1 MGKFSDFVLSLK
13 EIVVVYILQY
23 IVILGSSYIYLS
35 IDPKGDVTGFL
46 TTMGYILLILF
57 DIIVAIYLYLR
68 NKRKEKKVKVANYF
82 PIVYLGIGMAVVLNM
97 LIFLFNLN
105 NEMADLNIYL
115 AILSSGIIGPILEE
129 MLFRYVFLNRLRNF
143 FTMRNAILLSS
154 LVFALLHGNIITMI
168 YAFIMGFIFAY
179 VYVKYDNIK
188 VSIMC
193 HIGANTI
200 VIFLTSFNIWI
211 LLLGLFGVWIS
222 IYLILRDNK
231 RKVLI
236 D

>member
-129 MLFRYVFLNRLRNF
+129 MLFRYVFLNRLSNF

-154 LVFALLHGNIITMI
+154 LVFALLHGDIVTMI

-193 HIGANTI
+193 HISANTI

-231 RKVLI
+231 RKVLVS
-236 D
+236 

>member
-68 NKRKEKKVKVANYF
+68 NKKKEKKVKVTDYF
-82 PIVYLGIGMAVVLNM
+82 PVVYLGIGMAVALNM

-143 FTMRNAILLSS
+143 FTTRNAILLSS

-231 RKVLI
+231 RKVLVS
-236 D
+236 

>member
-57 DIIVAIYLYLR
+57 DIIVAIYLYLK
-68 NKRKEKKVKVANYF
+68 NKRKEKKVKVTDYF
-82 PIVYLGIGMAVVLNM
+82 PVVYLGIGMAVALNM

-231 RKVLI
+231 RKVLVS
-236 D
+236 

>member
-57 DIIVAIYLYLR
+57 DIIVAIYLYLK
-68 NKRKEKKVKVANYF
+68 NKRKEKKVKVTDYF
-82 PIVYLGIGMAVVLNM
+82 PVVYLGIGMAVALNM

-143 FTMRNAILLSS
+143 FTTRNAILLSS

>member
-129 MLFRYVFLNRLRNF
+129 ILFRYVFLNRLRNF
-143 FTMRNAILLSS
+143 FTTRNAILLSS
-154 LVFALLHGNIITMI
+154 LVFALLHGDIITMI

-193 HIGANTI
+193 HISANTI

-231 RKVLI
+231 RKVLVS
-236 D
+236 

>member
-57 DIIVAIYLYLR
+57 DIIVAIYLYLK
-68 NKRKEKKVKVANYF
+68 NKRKEKKVKVTDYF
-82 PIVYLGIGMAVVLNM
+82 PVVYLGIGMAVALNM

-143 FTMRNAILLSS
+143 FTTRNAILLSS
-154 LVFALLHGNIITMI
+154 LVFALLHGDIITMI

-193 HIGANTI
+193 HISANTI

-231 RKVLI
+231 RKVLVS
-236 D
+236 

>member
-68 NKRKEKKVKVANYF
+68 NKRKEKKVKVTDYF
-82 PIVYLGIGMAVVLNM
+82 PVVYLGIGMAVALNM

-129 MLFRYVFLNRLRNF
+129 MLFRYVFLNRLSNF

-154 LVFALLHGNIITMI
+154 LVFALLHGDIVTMI

-193 HIGANTI
+193 HISANTI

-231 RKVLI
+231 RKVLVS
-236 D
+236 

>member
-129 MLFRYVFLNRLRNF
+129 ILFRYVFLNRLRNF
-143 FTMRNAILLSS
+143 FTTRNAILLSS
-154 LVFALLHGNIITMI
+154 LVFALLHGDIITMI

-193 HIGANTI
+193 HISANTI

-211 LLLGLFGVWIS
+211 LLFGLFGVWIS

-231 RKVLI
+231 RKVLVS
-236 D
+236 

>member
-57 DIIVAIYLYLR
+57 DIIIAIYLYLR

-143 FTMRNAILLSS
+143 FTTRNAILLSS

-231 RKVLI
+231 RKVLVS
-236 D
+236 

>member
-82 PIVYLGIGMAVVLNM
+82 PVVYLGIGMAVALNM

-105 NEMADLNIYL
+105 GDTADLNIYL

-129 MLFRYVFLNRLRNF
+129 ILFRYVFLNRLRNF
-143 FTMRNAILLSS
+143 FTTHNAILLSS
-154 LVFALLHGNIITMI
+154 LVFALLHGDIITMI

-193 HIGANTI
+193 HISANTI

>member
-129 MLFRYVFLNRLRNF
+129 ILFRYVFLNRLRNF
-143 FTMRNAILLSS
+143 FTTRNAILLSS

-231 RKVLI
+231 RKVLVS
-236 D
+236 

>member
-68 NKRKEKKVKVANYF
+68 NKRKEKKVKVTDYF
-82 PIVYLGIGMAVVLNM
+82 PVVYLGIGMAVALNM

-105 NEMADLNIYL
+105 GDTADLNIYL

-143 FTMRNAILLSS
+143 FTTRNAILLSS
-154 LVFALLHGNIITMI
+154 LVFALLHGDIVTMI

-193 HIGANTI
+193 HISANTI

-231 RKVLI
+231 RKVLVS
-236 D
+236 

>member
-57 DIIVAIYLYLR
+57 DIIVAIYLYLK
-68 NKRKEKKVKVANYF
+68 NKRKEKKVKVTDYF
-82 PIVYLGIGMAVVLNM
+82 PVVYLGIGMAVALNM

-129 MLFRYVFLNRLRNF
+129 MLFRYVFLNRLSNF

-154 LVFALLHGNIITMI
+154 LVFALLHGDIITMI

-193 HIGANTI
+193 HISANTI

-231 RKVLI
+231 RKVLVS
-236 D
+236 

>member
-57 DIIVAIYLYLR
+57 DIIVAIYLYLK

-129 MLFRYVFLNRLRNF
+129 MLFRYVFLNRLSNF
-143 FTMRNAILLSS
+143 FTTRNAILLSS
-154 LVFALLHGNIITMI
+154 LVFALLHGDIITMI

-193 HIGANTI
+193 HISANTI

-231 RKVLI
+231 RKVLVS
-236 D
+236 

>member
-57 DIIVAIYLYLR
+57 DIIVAIYLYLK
-68 NKRKEKKVKVANYF
+68 NKRKEKKVKVTDYF
-82 PIVYLGIGMAVVLNM
+82 PVVYLGIGMAVALNM

-143 FTMRNAILLSS
+143 FTTRNAILLSS

-231 RKVLI
+231 RKVLVS
-236 D
+236 

>member
-68 NKRKEKKVKVANYF
+68 NKRKEKKVKVTDYF
-82 PIVYLGIGMAVVLNM
+82 PVVYLGIGMAVALNM

-143 FTMRNAILLSS
+143 FTTRNAILLSS

-231 RKVLI
+231 RKVLVS
-236 D
+236 

>member
-35 IDPKGDVTGFL
+35 IDPKSDVTGFL
-46 TTMGYILLILF
+46 TTMGCILLILF

-68 NKRKEKKVKVANYF
+68 NKRKEKKVKVTDYF
-82 PIVYLGIGMAVVLNM
+82 PVVYLGIGMAVALNM

-143 FTMRNAILLSS
+143 FTTRNAILLSS

-231 RKVLI
+231 RKVLVS
-236 D
+236 

>member
-97 LIFLFNLN
+97 FIFLFNLN
-105 NEMADLNIYL
+105 NEIANLNIYL
-115 AILSSGIIGPILEE
+115 AVLSSGIIGPILEE

-143 FTMRNAILLSS
+143 FTTRNAILLSS

-231 RKVLI
+231 RKVLVS
-236 D
+236 

>member
-57 DIIVAIYLYLR
+57 DIIVAIYLYLK
-68 NKRKEKKVKVANYF
+68 NKRKEKKVKVTDYF
-82 PIVYLGIGMAVVLNM
+82 LVVYLGIGMAVALNM

-231 RKVLI
+231 RKVLVS
-236 D
+236 

>member
-105 NEMADLNIYL
+105 NEMANLNIYL
-115 AILSSGIIGPILEE
+115 AVLSSGIIGPILEE
-129 MLFRYVFLNRLRNF
+129 MLFRYVFLNRLSNF

-154 LVFALLHGNIITMI
+154 LVFALLHGDIITMI

-193 HIGANTI
+193 HISANTI

-231 RKVLI
+231 RKVLVS
-236 D
+236 

>member
-57 DIIVAIYLYLR
+57 DIIVAIYLYLK

-97 LIFLFNLN
+97 FIFLFNLN

-143 FTMRNAILLSS
+143 FTTRNAILLSS

-231 RKVLI
+231 RKVLVS
-236 D
+236 

>member
-129 MLFRYVFLNRLRNF
+129 ILFRYVFLNRLRNF

-231 RKVLI
+231 RKVLVS
-236 D
+236 

>member
-57 DIIVAIYLYLR
+57 DIIVAIYLYLK
-68 NKRKEKKVKVANYF
+68 NKRKEKKVKVTDYF
-82 PIVYLGIGMAVVLNM
+82 PVVYLGIGMAVALNM

-105 NEMADLNIYL
+105 GDTADLNIYL

-129 MLFRYVFLNRLRNF
+129 ILFRYVFLNRLRNF
-143 FTMRNAILLSS
+143 FTTRNAILLSS
-154 LVFALLHGNIITMI
+154 LVFALLHGDIITMI

-231 RKVLI
+231 RKVLVS
-236 D
+236 

>member
-68 NKRKEKKVKVANYF
+68 NKKKEKKVKVTDYF
-82 PIVYLGIGMAVVLNM
+82 PVVYLGIGMAVALNM

-105 NEMADLNIYL
+105 GDMADLNIYL

-143 FTMRNAILLSS
+143 FTTRNAILLSS

-231 RKVLI
+231 RKVLVS
-236 D
+236 

>member
-57 DIIVAIYLYLR
+57 DIIVAIYLYLK
-68 NKRKEKKVKVANYF
+68 NKRKEKKVKVTDYF
-82 PIVYLGIGMAVVLNM
+82 PVVYLGIGMAVALNM

-129 MLFRYVFLNRLRNF
+129 ILFRYVFLNRLRNF
-143 FTMRNAILLSS
+143 FTTRNAILLSS
-154 LVFALLHGNIITMI
+154 LVFALLHGDIITMI

-231 RKVLI
+231 RKVLVS
-236 D
+236 

>member
-68 NKRKEKKVKVANYF
+68 NKRKEKKVKVTDYF
-82 PIVYLGIGMAVVLNM
+82 PVVYLGIGMAVALNM

-143 FTMRNAILLSS
+143 FTTRNAILLSS

-193 HIGANTI
+193 HISANTI

-231 RKVLI
+231 RKVLVS
-236 D
+236 

>member
-68 NKRKEKKVKVANYF
+68 NKRKEKKVKVTDYF
-82 PIVYLGIGMAVVLNM
+82 PVVYLGIGMAVALNM
-97 LIFLFNLN
+97 FIFLFNLN
-105 NEMADLNIYL
+105 GDTADLNIYL
-115 AILSSGIIGPILEE
+115 AVLSSGIIGPILEE

-143 FTMRNAILLSS
+143 FTTRNAILLSS
-154 LVFALLHGNIITMI
+154 LVFALLHGDIVTMI

-179 VYVKYDNIK
+179 VYIKYDNIK

-193 HIGANTI
+193 HIAANTI

-222 IYLILRDNK
+222 IYLILKDKK
-231 RKVLI
+231 RKVLVS
-236 D
+236 

>member
-97 LIFLFNLN
+97 FIFLFNLN
-105 NEMADLNIYL
+105 NEIANLNIYL
-115 AILSSGIIGPILEE
+115 AVLSSGIIGPILEE
-129 MLFRYVFLNRLRNF
+129 MLFRYVFLNRLSNF
-143 FTMRNAILLSS
+143 FTTRNAILLSS
-154 LVFALLHGNIITMI
+154 LVFALLHGDIITMI

-193 HIGANTI
+193 HISANTI

-231 RKVLI
+231 RKVLVS
-236 D
+236 

>member
-68 NKRKEKKVKVANYF
+68 NKRKEKKVKVTDYF
-82 PIVYLGIGMAVVLNM
+82 PVVYLGIGMAVALNM

-143 FTMRNAILLSS
+143 FTTRNAILLSS
-154 LVFALLHGNIITMI
+154 LVFALLHGNIVTMI

-231 RKVLI
+231 RKVLL

>member
-68 NKRKEKKVKVANYF
+68 NKRKEKKVKVTDYF
-82 PIVYLGIGMAVVLNM
+82 PVVYLGIGMAVALNM

-129 MLFRYVFLNRLRNF
+129 ILFRYVFLNRLRNF
-143 FTMRNAILLSS
+143 FTTRNAILLSS
-154 LVFALLHGNIITMI
+154 LVFALLHGDIITMI

-231 RKVLI
+231 GKVLVS
-236 D
+236 

>member
-129 MLFRYVFLNRLRNF
+129 ILFRYVFLNRLRNF
-143 FTMRNAILLSS
+143 FTTRNAILLSS
-154 LVFALLHGNIITMI
+154 LVFALLHGDIITMI

-193 HIGANTI
+193 HISANTI
-200 VIFLTSFNIWI
+200 VIFLTSFNIWV

-231 RKVLI
+231 RKVLVS
-236 D
+236 

>member
-68 NKRKEKKVKVANYF
+68 NKRKEKKVKVTDYF
-82 PIVYLGIGMAVVLNM
+82 PVVYLGIGMAVALNM

-105 NEMADLNIYL
+105 GDTADLNIYL

-143 FTMRNAILLSS
+143 FTTRNAILLSS

-231 RKVLI
+231 RKVLVS
-236 D
+236 

>member
-57 DIIVAIYLYLR
+57 DIIVAIYLYLK
-68 NKRKEKKVKVANYF
+68 NKRKEKKVKVTDYF
-82 PIVYLGIGMAVVLNM
+82 PVVYLGIGMAVALNM

-105 NEMADLNIYL
+105 GDTADLNIYL

-143 FTMRNAILLSS
+143 FTTRNAILLSS

-200 VIFLTSFNIWI
+200 VSFLTSFNIWI

-231 RKVLI
+231 RKVLVS
-236 D
+236 

>member
-129 MLFRYVFLNRLRNF
+129 ILFRYVFLNRLRNF
-143 FTMRNAILLSS
+143 FTTRNAILLSS
-154 LVFALLHGNIITMI
+154 LVFALLHGDIITMI

-188 VSIMC
+188 VGIMC
-193 HIGANTI
+193 HISANTI

-231 RKVLI
+231 RKVLVS
-236 D
+236 

>member
-35 IDPKGDVTGFL
+35 VDPKGDVTGFL

-129 MLFRYVFLNRLRNF
+129 ILFRYVFLNRLRNF
-143 FTMRNAILLSS
+143 FTTRNAILLSS
-154 LVFALLHGNIITMI
+154 LVFALLHGDIITMI

-193 HIGANTI
+193 HISANTI

-231 RKVLI
+231 RKVLVS
-236 D
+236 

>member
-68 NKRKEKKVKVANYF
+68 NKRKEKKVKVTDYF
-82 PIVYLGIGMAVVLNM
+82 PVVYLGIGMAVALNM

-143 FTMRNAILLSS
+143 FTTRNAILLSS

-231 RKVLI
+231 RKVLL

>member
-57 DIIVAIYLYLR
+57 DIIVAIYLYLK
-68 NKRKEKKVKVANYF
+68 NKRKEKKVKVTDYF
-82 PIVYLGIGMAVVLNM
+82 PVVYLGIGMAVALNM

-193 HIGANTI
+193 HISANTI

-231 RKVLI
+231 RKVLVS
-236 D
+236 

>member
-1 MGKFSDFVLSLK
+1 
-13 EIVVVYILQY
+13 
-23 IVILGSSYIYLS
+23 
-35 IDPKGDVTGFL
+35 
-46 TTMGYILLILF
+46 
-57 DIIVAIYLYLR
+57 
-68 NKRKEKKVKVANYF
+68 
-82 PIVYLGIGMAVVLNM
+82 
-97 LIFLFNLN
+97 
-105 NEMADLNIYL
+105 
-115 AILSSGIIGPILEE
+115 

-143 FTMRNAILLSS
+143 FTTRNAILLSS
-154 LVFALLHGNIITMI
+154 LVFALLHSDIITMI

-200 VIFLTSFNIWI
+200 VSFLTSFNIWI

-231 RKVLI
+231 RKVLVS
-236 D
+236 